1 MPSLP
6 SLSALRCL
14 TLALVVATT
23 AGCPGFRT
31 HSSDVPDGEA
41 AGDLGTVDV
50 GRDAGEDVA
59 VVATDVVVDDR
70 VDAPM
75 DDRPATDAGFD
86 VEAVDVP
93 DVQTMDVSDV
103 PIADTPDVQA
113 ADAPDV
119 QTMDVPDVQVVDVR
133 PPDVGVMDVPVDV
146 PVDMPVDVPADVGVD
161 VGPPADSGVF
171 APRPIGPPVG
181 SIVTVARPTLRW
193 DFAGPLVGA
202 SVQVCRDRACT
213 MTEAAF
219 DQRGYVG
226 TVTADLPPG
235 AHFWRMRGLLFSG
248 AHVDTWS
255 DTWEL
260 WVSPLRP
267 PRESAFGSVL
277 DLDGDG
283 NADVAVGAPGAE
295 GGAGRVYVWRGP
307 FGATL
312 PAPDAVLTS
321 ADGSPG
327 FGAAV
332 ACVGD
337 VDGDGYTDL
346 GVSAYDESASS
357 GTVEIFHGASGLALR
372 RGARLAA
379 TEGLSFG
386 FSLDGAGDIN
396 VDGYADVIVG
406 QPQAVG
412 GRGRAFIYRGRRD
425 GLVPAVWT
433 TLSGANEIGAN
444 FGWSVAG
451 QADFDAETHSD
462 VVVGA
467 RGVPS
472 DRSGVYVY
480 RGTDAGIFP
489 TAYNRLNPDGDPTSA
504 FGSVVA
510 HVGDI
515 NNDGFSDMA
524 IGAPGDG
531 TARGRLLIHVGNG
544 LGVNTNAAATL
555 IAPAIP
561 AGHFGA
567 AITGLGDVDGDGYG
581 DIGVSAPS
589 LGTAGRVTVIHGALT
604 VNNTLRRTDL
614 DGPSAGTGFGAA
626 LANLDPLS
634 RGLLVGAPRESS
646 TDGRVYGY
654 NPTGGALP
662 SSPTRTFSAGTRS
675 RFGVSVTNIW

>member
-6 SLSALRCL
+6 GLSALRCL
-14 TLALVVATT
+14 HLALLVATV

-31 HSSDVPDGEA
+31 HSIDVPDADEA
-41 AGDLGTVDV
+41 VDLGAADV
-50 GRDAGEDVA
+50 GRDVGGDTALDVM
-59 VVATDVVVDDR
+59 ATDVAIDDR
-70 VDAPM
+70 VDAPA
-75 DDRPATDAGFD
+75 DDRPAIDAGVD
-86 VEAVDVP
+86 VPTADVP
-93 DVQTMDVSDV
+93 DVQTMDVADV
-103 PIADTPDVQA
+103 PPA
-113 ADAPDV
+113 
-119 QTMDVPDVQVVDVR
+119 DVPDVQAVDVP
-133 PPDVGVMDVPVDV
+133 PPDVVVVMDAVAPVDV
-146 PVDMPVDVPADVGVD
+146 SVDVPIDV
-161 VGPPADSGVF
+161 PPADSGVF

-181 SIVTVARPTLRW
+181 SMVTVARPTLRW
-193 DFAGPLVGA
+193 DLAGPLVGA

-213 MTEAAF
+213 MPEAAF

-226 TVTADLPPG
+226 TVTADLAVG

-248 AHVDTWS
+248 AHTDLWS
-255 DTWEL
+255 DTWEF

-267 PRESAFGSVL
+267 PRENAFGSVL

-283 NADVAVGAPGAE
+283 NADVAVGGPGANS
-295 GGAGRVYVWRGP
+295 GAGRVYVWRGP
-307 FGATL
+307 FGTTL
-312 PAPDAVLTS
+312 PAPDLVLTS
-321 ADGSPG
+321 ADGAPG
-327 FGAAV
+327 FGAVV

-346 GVSAYDESASS
+346 GVSAYDESTSQ
-357 GTVEIFHGASGLALR
+357 GTVEIFHGAAGLALR
-372 RGARLAA
+372 RGAGLVA

-386 FSLDGAGDIN
+386 FSLDGAGDTN

-412 GRGRAFIYRGRRD
+412 GRGRAFVYRGRRS
-425 GLVPAVWT
+425 GLDPSVWV
-433 TLSGANEIGAN
+433 TLTGANEVGAN

-472 DRSGVYVY
+472 DRGGVYVF
-480 RGTDAGIFP
+480 RGTDMGIFP
-489 TAYNRLNPDGDPTSA
+489 AAYNRLNLDGDPTSF
-504 FGSVVA
+504 FGSVVV

-515 NNDGFSDMA
+515 NDDGFSDLA

-531 TARGRLLIHVGNG
+531 TTRGRVLIHVGNG

-555 IAPAIP
+555 TAPSIP

-567 AITGLGDVDGDGYG
+567 ALTGLGDIDGDAIG
-581 DIGVSAPS
+581 DIGASAPS
-589 LGTAGRVTVIHGALT
+589 LSVTGRVTVLHGARTLSAA
-604 VNNTLRRTDL
+604 LRRTDL
-614 DGPSAGTGFGAA
+614 DGPGADTGFGAA
-626 LANLDPLS
+626 IANLDPS
-634 RGLLVGAPRESS
+634 TRGLFVGAPRDST

-654 NPTGGALP
+654 DPASGALP
-662 SSPTRTFSAGTRS
+662 SSPTRAFSAGSRA